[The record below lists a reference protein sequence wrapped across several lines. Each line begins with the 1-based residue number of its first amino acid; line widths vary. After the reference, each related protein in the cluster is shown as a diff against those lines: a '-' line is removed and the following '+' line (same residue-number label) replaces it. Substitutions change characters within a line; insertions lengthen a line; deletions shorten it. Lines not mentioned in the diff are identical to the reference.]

1 MKTTIWENLSKLD
14 KRWIFLCM
22 LFAVTL
28 PLLFPINLPLS
39 ASEPVMSFYKTV
51 EAIPEGS
58 LVLVSNDYDP
68 GSKAELYPMT
78 EAVFYHLFKKK
89 CRIVILSLYPA
100 GPPMSERAIEQMR
113 TLFPNIKDQVDYI
126 NLGYKDGREAVI
138 VEMGRSLK
146 GAFPRDYR
154 GRAVTDAP
162 IMAEVENYKNFKAVV
177 SISVGYPGTKE
188 YVQYAQGRFNL
199 TLLAGAAAVSVP
211 EYSAY
216 YNAGQ
221 LKGMLTGITG
231 AGEYEELVDR
241 RALAAKATDAQAFG
255 HTFIILLIIVGNVA
269 WFTSKRKGGKHV

>member
-1 MKTTIWENLSKLD
+1 MKTSFWENLSKLD
-14 KRWIFLCM
+14 KRWIFLCV
-22 LFAVTL
+22 LLAVTI

-39 ASEPVMSFYKTV
+39 PSEPVKKFYDTI

-89 CRIVILSLYPA
+89 CRVVILSLYPA
-100 GPPMSERAIEQMR
+100 GPPMSERAIVQMMR
-113 TLFPNIKDQVDYI
+113 VFPGIQDRIDFI

-154 GRAVTDAP
+154 GRPITEAP
-162 IMAEVENYKNFKAVV
+162 IMAEVENYNNFKAVV

-199 TLLAGAAAVSVP
+199 NLLAGSAAVSVP

-231 AGEYEELVDR
+231 AGEYEELVGR

-255 HTFIILLIIVGNVA
+255 HSFIILLIVIGNVA
-269 WFTSKRKGGKHV
+269 WFTSKRKGAK